1 MTSEPRKR
9 EASPE
14 RDAPAAPAA
23 APARRPQARGLR
35 RVDAILDAAAALIAE
50 DGIAGVTMHRVA
62 RRSGTTTGSMYHF
75 FPDRDALLR
84 GLAERHGRAL
94 RELVTRVERENADE
108 WARLSTDQAVG
119 CFLEP
124 FQRYVD
130 EHPDLLPLSRLA
142 RAAAEAGADR
152 DEELSRLVLRLAE
165 AVVASRDPR
174 ASAADV
180 TSRAVAMT
188 AMAEGV
194 VTAASRRAVPAQ
206 SLRRELRRALV
217 AYLDSY
223 VPG

>member
-1 MTSEPRKR
+1 MTGS
-9 EASPE
+9 
-14 RDAPAAPAA
+14 D
-23 APARRPQARGLR
+23 ARRDEGGRQPRQERGLR
-35 RVDAILDAAAALIAE
+35 RVDAILDAAAALIGE
-50 DGIAGVTMHRVA
+50 EGIAGVTMHRVA

-84 GLAERHGRAL
+84 ELAERHGRAL

-130 EHPDLLPLSRLA
+130 EHPDLVPLSRLA
-142 RAAAEAGADR
+142 QGAEPGARR
-152 DEELSRLVLRLAE
+152 DEELGRLVLRLAE
-165 AVVASRDPR
+165 SVVASRDPR
-174 ASAADV
+174 ATPAEV

-194 VTAASRRAVPAQ
+194 VTAAARRAVPAQ